1 MNPKEYK
8 NKLAKNIAIIG
19 LSIFGFGLGAN
30 IIGMFYVESL
40 NEYIMANGL
49 RFALLSIF
57 GAFVAYVGSII
68 EKKSNEKSV

>member
-1 MNPKEYK
+1 MNPKDY
-8 NKLAKNIAIIG
+8 NNQLAKNISVIG

-30 IIGMFYVESL
+30 IIGMFYVENL
-40 NEYIMANGL
+40 NEYIMASGM

-57 GAFVAYVGSII
+57 GAAIAYIGSII

>member
-1 MNPKEYK
+1 MNPKDYK
-8 NKLAKNIAIIG
+8 STVAKKMVIIG

-40 NEYIMANGL
+40 NDYIMGDGL
-49 RFALLSIF
+49 RFAMLSIF
-57 GAFVAYVGSII
+57 GFIIAYIGTII